1 MVYKYDE
8 KQETKNNAIT
18 KQKREYNK
26 GIKYSEWKNDMRKT
40 NTILRLIA
48 HWNIKT
54 NTIIINNHDIFAENV
69 LGKLQKLGD
78 IFFVLIIVLY
88 GFSRYWGYL
97 FSIGLLAYA
106 ENPYRTWK
114 KKWITIKF
122 FKFGGL
128 GFGLKLLVLK

>member
-1 MVYKYDE
+1 MMKNRKKY
-8 KQETKNNAIT
+8 NAIT
-18 KQKREYNK
+18 KKRENITRGLNIQNEKITWENQIIFY
-26 GIKYSEWKNDMRKT
+26 
-40 NTILRLIA
+40 IA